1 MSLSE
6 QILLMKQDL
15 ENVER
20 ELKSL
25 EGGRKASAP
34 RARKSLQNLKTSS
47 HALRKQIVEHT
58 KSLPI
63 KKRTKKEPVQNPED
77 FKPEPAPEQEPAPEE
92 PKASTKKAKPRKKK
106 SVE

>member
-63 KKRTKKEPVQNPED
+63 KKRTKKEPVQSPED
-77 FKPEPAPEQEPAPEE
+77 FKPTPEPTPTPEPE
-92 PKASTKKAKPRKKK
+92 KQVKKPRKKK
-106 SVE
+106 SIE

>member
-15 ENVER
+15 ENVEK

-34 RARKSLQNLKTSS
+34 RARKSLQSLKTSS

-58 KSLPI
+58 KSLPV
-63 KKRTKKEPVQNPED
+63 KSRTKKEVVEEPPTPTPT
-77 FKPEPAPEQEPAPEE
+77 PEPEVEQ
-92 PKASTKKAKPRKKK
+92 PKATSSKKKAKPKKK
-106 SVE
+106 DA

>member
-6 QILLMKQDL
+6 QVLLMRQSLD
-15 ENVER
+15 ECER

-47 HALRKQIVEHT
+47 HSLRKQIVEHT

-63 KKRTKKEPVQNPED
+63 KSRTKKVKIVEPTPEPVE
-77 FKPEPAPEQEPAPEE
+77 EPEQEDK
-92 PKASTKKAKPRKKK
+92 KASTKKAKPKK
-106 SVE
+106 SKKVSIE